1 MLHFAPRH
9 ALILITPSAAS
20 KTDRSIISSHTDYN
34 GHSIINVIPSP
45 VSSHHPSI
53 NIDAEERRGDPKDE
67 TATASE
73 EDAAD
78 EHGKK

>member
-9 ALILITPSAAS
+9 ALILITPSTAS
-20 KTDRSIISSHTDYN
+20 KTNHSIISSHTNYN

-45 VSSHHPSI
+45 VSNHHPSI
-53 NIDAEERRGDPKDE
+53 NIDAKGRRGDSKGE
-67 TATASE
+67 TAAASE
-73 EDAAD
+73 EGAAD